1 MSDGTRPRQYFD
13 DIFTYLFAD
22 CLAWCMTVLSF
33 DEQGV
38 DVVYEGHDFRLE
50 KSLIE
55 NALDKPYPDITDHEV
70 LRMVEKDPGV
80 SGEARRISDI
90 ID

>member
-1 MSDGTRPRQYFD
+1 
-13 DIFTYLFAD
+13 
-22 CLAWCMTVLSF
+22 MTVLSF

-55 NALDKPYPDITDHEV
+55 DATEKRYPEVTDHEV
-70 LRMVEKDPGV
+70 LKLVERDPAL
-80 SGEARRISDI
+80 SGEPRRIADI
-90 ID
+90 VD

>member
-1 MSDGTRPRQYFD
+1 
-13 DIFTYLFAD
+13 
-22 CLAWCMTVLSF
+22 MTVLSF

-55 NALDKPYPDITDHEV
+55 DAVQKSYPDVTDHEV
-70 LRMVEKDPGV
+70 LQLVEEDPAL
-80 SGEARRISDI
+80 SGEPRRIADI
-90 ID
+90 VD

>member
-1 MSDGTRPRQYFD
+1 
-13 DIFTYLFAD
+13 
-22 CLAWCMTVLSF
+22 MTVLSF

-55 NALDKPYPDITDHEV
+55 EAVEKPYPDVTDHEV
-70 LRMVEKDPGV
+70 LQLVEENPTL
-80 SGEARRISDI
+80 SGEPRRIADI
-90 ID
+90 VA